1 MKQRLTLGQP
11 APWFHAAALAGNPR
25 YAFDTAA
32 GRWIVMLFM
41 GSGAHEV
48 SQAAIRLVDDNRA
61 LFDDTRACFFGVTI
75 DPSDPAEGRIVQR
88 LPGVRWFL
96 DFDRKI
102 SAAYGAIEAE
112 GEASAGEGT
121 AYAPHWLLLDPM
133 LRVRARAPLA
143 KGPEM
148 MAQLRQCL
156 SRPVETTPAPVL
168 IVPDV
173 LPRDICRG
181 LVDLYETNGGAP
193 SGFMREE
200 NGVTVTKLDPNH
212 KRRSDC
218 TIEDQALVAQLRMR
232 IAAVLKP
239 MIMRAFQFDVTR
251 IERWIV
257 ACYDA
262 QEQGHFRAH
271 RDNTTK
277 GTAHRKFA
285 CTINLNAEDY
295 DGGDLCFPEFGPQ
308 TYRAPTGGAVVFSC
322 SLLHE
327 ARPVTRGRRYAFLP
341 FLYDDAGARLREQ
354 NLAFVSPELKG
365 YRSGLPQEDEAGESR

>member
-1 MKQRLTLGQP
+1 LG
-11 APWFHAAALAGNPR
+11 GNPR

-41 GSGAHEV
+41 GSAAHDQ
-48 SQAAIRLVDDNRA
+48 SQAALRVLEANRA
-61 LFDDTRACFFGVTI
+61 LFDDAQACFFGVTI
-75 DPSDPAEGRIVQR
+75 DPDDAASGRIQQR
-88 LPGVRWFL
+88 IPGIRWFL
-96 DFDRKI
+96 DFDRKV
-102 SAAYGAIEAE
+102 SAEYGAMEA
-112 GEASAGEGT
+112 GQTVAGQRAT
-121 AYAPHWLLLDPM
+121 YTPHWLLLDPA
-133 LRVRARAPLA
+133 LRVWGRAPLN
-143 KGPEM
+143 KGEAI

-156 SRPVETTPAPVL
+156 GREMESAAPVL
-168 IVPDV
+168 TVRNV
-173 LPRDICRG
+173 LPRDLCRQ
-181 LVDLYETNGGAP
+181 LVELYEANGGAP

-218 TIEDQALVAQLRMR
+218 TIEDKALL
-232 IAAVLKP
+232 AVLRARMADVLRP
-239 MIMRAFQFDVTR
+239 MIKRAFQFDATR

-262 QEQGHFRAH
+262 EEQGHFRAH
-271 RDNTTK
+271 RDNTTR

-295 DGGDLCFPEFGPQ
+295 DGGDLCFPEFGPR

-327 ARPVTRGRRYAFLP
+327 ARPVARGRRYAFLP
-341 FLYDDAGARLREQ
+341 FLYDDAGALLREQ

-365 YRSGLPQEDEAGESR
+365 YRSGLPPAEGG

>member
-1 MKQRLTLGQP
+1 MTRRLSLGEP

-32 GRWIVMLFM
+32 GRWVVMLFM
-41 GSGAHEV
+41 GSGAHPE
-48 SQAAIRLVDDNRA
+48 SQAALRLLEENRD

-75 DPSDPAEGRIVQR
+75 DRDDAASGRIAQR
-88 LPGVRWFL
+88 IPGIRWFL
-96 DFDRKI
+96 DFDRKV
-102 SAAYGAIEAE
+102 SAGYGAINAE
-112 GEASAGEGT
+112 GEGAAGGAT
-121 AYAPHWLLLDPM
+121 SYAPHWLLLDRA
-133 LRVRARAPLA
+133 LRVWGRAPLD
-143 KGPEM
+143 KGAAI

-156 SRPVETTPAPVL
+156 SQEAETGTAPVL
-168 IVPDV
+168 TVPNV
-173 LPRDICRG
+173 LSRDLCRR
-181 LVDLYETNGGAP
+181 LVDLYEANGGAP

-200 NGVTVTKLDPNH
+200 NGVTVTRLDPNH

-218 TIEDQALVAQLRMR
+218 TITDEALL
-232 IAAVLKP
+232 AVLRARMADVLRP
-239 MIMRAFQFDVTR
+239 MIKRAFQFDATR

-257 ACYDA
+257 ARYDA
-262 QEQGHFRAH
+262 EERGHFRAH

-295 DGGDLCFPEFGPQ
+295 EGGDLSFPEFGPR

-341 FLYDDAGARLREQ
+341 FLYDDAGALLREQ

-365 YRSGLPQEDEAGESR
+365 YRSGLPPAEGG